1 MRFLSALLMV
11 ALLSLILPVSYGNA
25 AAEKIQTSI
34 EGPTSVIV
42 DEEYEYTIK
51 IVGLPD
57 AERWSYTVN
66 VTGGGSAIPDN
77 GTSSSTNEFSVKIR
91 APPTEGDFTIEV
103 NGTAKEGN
111 TTYWHVVKYKV
122 SAVKPYIVKVELYNS
137 GSVDAKNVSV
147 SLYVDDKFQ
156 YRTTTDIPSGE
167 SKSIELKWNTLGF
180 ARGLHKLR
188 IVLDDRNNLTFFGNG
203 ATEIVKEVYLGDVPK
218 DTTGTWLA
226 LAILFSAGAI
236 ASFMSLRK
244 KKKKMK
250 RKKW

>member
-1 MRFLSALLMV
+1 MR
-11 ALLSLILPVSYGNA
+11 ILPVLLIAVLLGVLIPAGHGGA
-25 AAEKIQTSI
+25 AAEKIQTVI
-34 EGPTSVIV
+34 EGPTTVIT

-57 AERWSYTVN
+57 ADMWSYTAN
-66 VTGGGSAIPDN
+66 VTGGGSAVPDN
-77 GTSSSTNEFSVKIR
+77 GTSSTTNEFTVKIR
-91 APPTEGDFTIEV
+91 APPAEGDFTIEV

-111 TTYWHVVKYKV
+111 TTYWHIVRYKV
-122 SAVKPYIVKVELYNS
+122 SAAKPYIVKVELYNS
-137 GSVDAKNVSV
+137 GSMDANNVSV
-147 SLYVDDKFQ
+147 SLYVDEKFQ
-156 YRTTTDIPSGE
+156 YRTTANIPSG
-167 SKSIELKWNTLGF
+167 KSSTIDLKWNTIGF
-180 ARGLHKLR
+180 SKGVHKLR

-226 LAILFSAGAI
+226 LAVLFSAGAI
-236 ASFMSLRK
+236 ASFMSFRK